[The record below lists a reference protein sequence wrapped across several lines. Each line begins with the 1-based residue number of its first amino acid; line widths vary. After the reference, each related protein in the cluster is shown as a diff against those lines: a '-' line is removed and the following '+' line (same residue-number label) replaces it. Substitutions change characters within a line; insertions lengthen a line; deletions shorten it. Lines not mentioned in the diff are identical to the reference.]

1 MSTMCSGVELE
12 IGDVKLRKSGA
23 VGEWFASA
31 HVVAIDTAGRKAE
44 GWVHVVTSGAS
55 LKIENFD
62 EYDDTDPELLGFV
75 VATQGDA
82 IIAAV
87 KARVA
92 AVATAS

>member
-1 MSTMCSGVELE
+1 MRTMSSGVELE
-12 IGDVKLRKSGA
+12 IGDVKFRKDGA
-23 VGEWFASA
+23 LDEWFASA

-62 EYDDTDPELLGFV
+62 GYDDTDPELLGFV

-87 KARVA
+87 KSRVA
-92 AVATAS
+92 AVEIAA